1 MSKFLKII
9 ITTMI
14 LIPILYMVFW
24 SFTDILPWPKL
35 IPDGINLDVWKQL
48 ISSKDYI
55 RTIGV
60 SIVVS
65 MWTAAICIL
74 VALPTAYAITCFD
87 FCWKPVIRGI
97 VYLPFF
103 IPSISLSLGL
113 HSAFLT
119 AGITDSIMG
128 VVLSHIVPCL
138 PYTIMILEGSF
149 EQMGRSFSEQGRNL
163 GANSIQL
170 LTMVYLPNMRQAL
183 YLSASMSFIVSFSQ
197 YLLTFLVGGGIIKT
211 LPVMLFQIMQNG
223 NRTEISAYSL
233 GFIIL
238 GAICTYLI
246 RKYLGERYIMKYML

>member
-1 MSKFLKII
+1 MRKIFKVI
-9 ITTMI
+9 IEALI
-14 LIPILYMVFW
+14 LIPILYMVIW
-24 SFTDILPWPKL
+24 SFTNILPWPKL
-35 IPDGINLDVWKQL
+35 IPEGINIDVWKQL

-55 RTIGV
+55 TTIGV
-60 SIVVS
+60 SITVS
-65 MWTAAICIL
+65 MWTAAICVI
-74 VALPTAYAITCFD
+74 VAIPTAYAITCFD
-87 FCWKPVIRGI
+87 FCCKPVIRGMI
-97 VYLPFF
+97 YLPFF

-113 HSAFLT
+113 HSAFLA
-119 AGITDSIMG
+119 AGLTDRLGG
-128 VVLSHIVPCL
+128 VVLSHIVPSL
-138 PYTIMILEGSF
+138 PYAIMILEGSF

-170 LTMVYLPNMRQAL
+170 LTMVYLPNIKQAL

-233 GFIIL
+233 GFIVL

-246 RKYLGERYIMKYML
+246 RKYLGQRNTMKFMF